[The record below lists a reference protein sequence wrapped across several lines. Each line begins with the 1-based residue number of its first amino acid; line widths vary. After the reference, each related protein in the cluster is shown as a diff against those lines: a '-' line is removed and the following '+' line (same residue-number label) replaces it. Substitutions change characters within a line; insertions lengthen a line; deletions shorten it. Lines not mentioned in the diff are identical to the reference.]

1 MNLFVKSVEGNAPE
15 RRLSSAPE
23 IQTPADWSRNNILL
37 INYRRGLWFATYR
50 PDGSLAG
57 EPRVYLQGQFN
68 YSGGRFSPEPEP
80 RHVVYVSNESGRSEI
95 YVDEF
100 PQPRA
105 KVRVSHDGGTFPDW
119 SADGREIFWISP
131 SGALVSATVR
141 ATSNGLSPDSPREP
155 IDLKV
160 SLGNPNYRVSP
171 DGRRILAITAADTGR
186 SLIEVISNW
195 PALAPAEAR

>member
-1 MNLFVKSVEGNAPE
+1 M
-15 RRLSSAPE
+15 
-23 IQTPADWSRNNILL
+23 
-37 INYRRGLWFATYR
+37 
-50 PDGSLAG
+50 AG

-119 SADGREIFWISP
+119 SADGREIFWTSP
-131 SGALVSATVR
+131 VGMLMSAAVRVANNGFTADAPRKLLELVV
-141 ATSNGLSPDSPREP
+141 NP
-155 IDLKV
+155 
-160 SLGNPNYRVSP
+160 GNRNYAVSP
-171 DGRRILAITAADTGR
+171 DGRRILDITSVDGGPR
-186 SLIEVISNW
+186 PVEVILNG